1 MQQYDYQLNNVFII
15 YMRFDTIIALICVIS
30 SLQST
35 NNKIHD
41 CDIYR
46 HKKYYHV

>member
-41 CDIYR
+41 IYHR